1 MHCQLH
7 FWRTYICRNN
17 YNVSQHNII
26 KVYFFDLQNRFFVNY
41 LCIFDTTEYSMKLN
55 FYFYLQTLEFK
66 IKRIMFMELFIKIN
80 LGTFFFIV
88 FLRVFSTL
96 YVKIHAYYFIWN
108 HSGDEFWCLPTFSA
122 SYLPVRRC
130 WWWYTVCFHYI
141 TI

>member
-26 KVYFFDLQNRFFVNY
+26 KVYFFDLQNPLKEYSSNY

-80 LGTFFFIV
+80 LGTFFSMC
-88 FLRVFSTL
+88 FS
-96 YVKIHAYYFIWN
+96 
-108 HSGDEFWCLPTFSA
+108 
-122 SYLPVRRC
+122 
-130 WWWYTVCFHYI
+130 VCFQRCMWKYMHTISSEI
-141 TI
+141 TQAMNFDVFPPFPPPTYL